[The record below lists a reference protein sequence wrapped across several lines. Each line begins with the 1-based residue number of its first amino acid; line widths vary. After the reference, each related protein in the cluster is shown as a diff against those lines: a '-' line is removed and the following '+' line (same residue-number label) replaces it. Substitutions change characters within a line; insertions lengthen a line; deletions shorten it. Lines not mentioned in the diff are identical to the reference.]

1 MPAIFTMWIFSQAH
15 RNKILTIE
23 ILSWGFSV
31 MFTSGNVR
39 KSAKKRF
46 LFTFQYSFFVGLA
59 WRWEENEN
67 CFWGL
72 ATFICYFWSLKNS
85 VKSIHQYSTHHS
97 IGKRKIE
104 LASYFWMNEKVKFF
118 NNKSQQKPA
127 LAQYFDIF
135 RGWFSTRTRS
145 VLCTV
150 ENWNLLKNSLQWQ
163 QFGNFLS
170 LGTQFSSG

>member
-1 MPAIFTMWIFSQAH
+1 MRCYVRRNVHTYVLPLPIFFFHEHS
-15 RNKILTIE
+15 
-23 ILSWGFSV
+23 
-31 MFTSGNVR
+31 
-39 KSAKKRF
+39 KSAK
-46 LFTFQYSFFVGLA
+46 FQKQSFSYHLHEINKKAVLIYCVVQYFRWSFVKM
-59 WRWEENEN
+59 R
-67 CFWGL
+67 
-72 ATFICYFWSLKNS
+72 FICYFCSLKNS

-145 VLCTV
+145 VLRTV